1 MVQVCSEDVW
11 RGVVSSPTPKPSEGG
26 NDPPLNVSIL
36 ASGTTLSVEWTG
48 SNGRSWHQVVCSN
61 GRQTLTT
68 LEEGGF
74 GVSITGAQPN
84 TTYSCCVSCLGNST
98 RMVYTHH
105 SSGCASET
113 TAPVQVLSPREIGL
127 VAAGGVLLVLTVTLL
142 LVTGT
147 SCCALCRSKHR
158 QGQ

>member
-48 SNGRSWHQVVCSN
+48 RDSRSWHQVVCSN
-61 GRQTLTT
+61 GRQTFTT

-84 TTYSCCVSCLGNST
+84 TTYSCCVSCLGIST
-98 RMVYTHH
+98 RMVYT
-105 SSGCASET
+105 SR
-113 TAPVQVLSPREIGL
+113 PDVSPEGEKKKKKGEGDECVRIVGF
-127 VAAGGVLLVLTVTLL
+127 A
-142 LVTGT
+142 
-147 SCCALCRSKHR
+147 
-158 QGQ
+158 